1 MNKNI
6 LNPSRVLLTLTAG
19 IALSIGSPPGAHAGS
34 YDAPVVK
41 QMKVKDHKV
50 KVKMVG
56 GKAKIKL
63 KANGKEKVKIKGRN
77 GQLAAEIAANAN
89 APSNAPAPAPYYG
102 K

>member
-1 MNKNI
+1 MYQSI
-6 LNPSRVLLTLTAG
+6 LKPSRILLTLTAG
-19 IALSIGSPPGAHAGS
+19 IALTIGLPIAAHAGS

-50 KVKMVG
+50 KVKVVG

-63 KANGKEKVKIKGRN
+63 KRNGKEKVKIKGRN

-89 APSNAPAPAPYYG
+89 APSEAPAPNYG